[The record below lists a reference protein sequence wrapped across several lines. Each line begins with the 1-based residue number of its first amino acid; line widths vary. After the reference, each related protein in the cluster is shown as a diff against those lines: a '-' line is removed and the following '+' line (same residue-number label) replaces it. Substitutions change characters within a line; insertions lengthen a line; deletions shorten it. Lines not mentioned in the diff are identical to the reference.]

1 MAIPIDAA
9 SGDLLSSSLPN
20 WERVGDKIKHSTNNN
35 IILVRAH
42 NTAKNKLEF
51 ALFHLSVLDP
61 AYTLPPIPAKTL
73 LKRSMVENILFN
85 LTSALGALSH
95 EINQIYEL
103 NVDFHKVQMDHLS
116 AQSNQKNC
124 LRCVLD
130 NEINDSPYGL
140 ERM

>member
-1 MAIPIDAA
+1 MIQLPIDAA

-42 NTAKNKLEF
+42 NTANNKLEF
-51 ALFHLSVLDP
+51 ALFHLSVLDH
-61 AYTLPPIPAKTL
+61 AYTLPPIPAMTL

-103 NVDFHKVQMDHLS
+103 VTASTFPLSVSSSHIFSGQPCSYNRYGVQESM
-116 AQSNQKNC
+116 
-124 LRCVLD
+124 
-130 NEINDSPYGL
+130 
-140 ERM
+140 

>member
-1 MAIPIDAA
+1 MIQLPIDAA

-42 NTAKNKLEF
+42 NTANNKLEF
-51 ALFHLSVLDP
+51 ALF
-61 AYTLPPIPAKTL
+61 PIPAMTL

-103 NVDFHKVQMDHLS
+103 VTASTFPLSVSSSHIFSGQPCSYNRYGVQESM
-116 AQSNQKNC
+116 
-124 LRCVLD
+124 
-130 NEINDSPYGL
+130 
-140 ERM
+140 